1 MTPTLTPTL
10 QNRPYAMRKQTDVM
24 RVCHVCADLCTKVRT
39 RRKSVVGERTSEAKV
54 CDRVLRWTNG
64 WICIC
69 EEYHAAIRGFVTA
82 KKKVACPE
90 QCGRSPGLTQ
100 LGDEINFSGRL
111 MSLVDFMPMVYCP
124 LSLLLA
130 LHCLRRWHFISQGR
144 SLALT
149 RKIESGAKLLPS

>member
-1 MTPTLTPTL
+1 
-10 QNRPYAMRKQTDVM
+10 M

-39 RRKSVVGERTSEAKV
+39 RRKLVVGERTSEAKV

-90 QCGRSPGLTQ
+90 QCGRSPGQTQ

-111 MSLVDFMPMVYCP
+111 ISLVDFMPKVYFVQTTAHCP
-124 LSLLLA
+124 SCSPCIASDVGISSLRA
-130 LHCLRRWHFISQGR
+130 GR
-144 SLALT
+144 SLLH
-149 RKIESGAKLLPS
+149 GKLNLVQNCYRLDNGQPCQAHE